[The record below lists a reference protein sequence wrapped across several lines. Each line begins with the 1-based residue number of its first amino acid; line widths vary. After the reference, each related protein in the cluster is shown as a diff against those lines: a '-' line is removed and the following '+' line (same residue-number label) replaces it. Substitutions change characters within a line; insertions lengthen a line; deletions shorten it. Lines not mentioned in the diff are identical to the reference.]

1 MALACK
7 RNITVV
13 EVTSTRMLMAHGF
26 LRRLFEVFERYRTAV
41 DVVTTSEVSVSVT
54 IDDNRRLQD
63 IARGLSEFAEVTIEP
78 EMALLCAVGEN
89 LRRRSGVCDPHAR
102 RSRRRAAADGVAG
115 GIEAQ
120 RHGRHP
126 RQRCP
131 GGDVAPAQRMVCGV
145 SRRNAGRGGAVSA
158 MRVLIVGH
166 GRMGRL
172 VESLAPEAGV
182 EIAGLV
188 DIDNADRPEAWP
200 AADVAIDFSTAAAVV
215 GNARRLAAR
224 GTHLVIGTTGWQEQ
238 EAALKRELAALPV
251 GVVSA
256 PNFALGVN
264 LFVALAA
271 RAAELLAER
280 PEFGAWIHELHHS
293 AKRDAPSGTA
303 IGIRDAM
310 QNAGYTL
317 PIDVASTRVGSIPG
331 THTVGFD
338 SPAETIT
345 LTHTARDRTGFA
357 RGALAAA
364 KWVNGRQRVVHDA
377 GRSRT
382 LAMLNFEC

>member
-1 MALACK
+1 
-7 RNITVV
+7 
-13 EVTSTRMLMAHGF
+13 
-26 LRRLFEVFERYRTAV
+26 
-41 DVVTTSEVSVSVT
+41 
-54 IDDNRRLQD
+54 
-63 IARGLSEFAEVTIEP
+63 
-78 EMALLCAVGEN
+78 
-89 LRRRSGVCDPHAR
+89 
-102 RSRRRAAADGVAG
+102 
-115 GIEAQ
+115 
-120 RHGRHP
+120 
-126 RQRCP
+126 
-131 GGDVAPAQRMVCGV
+131 
-145 SRRNAGRGGAVSA
+145 VSA
-158 MRVLIVGH
+158 LRVLIVGH

-182 EIAGLV
+182 DIAGRV
-188 DIDNADRPEAWP
+188 DIDNADRPEDWP
-200 AADVAIDFSTAAAVV
+200 AADVAIDFSTAAAVPD
-215 GNARRLAAR
+215 NARTLAAR
-224 GTHLVIGTTGWQEQ
+224 GTHLVIGTTGWQDRE
-238 EAALKRELAALPV
+238 ESLRRELAAYPI

-271 RAAELLAER
+271 RAAELLAGR

-303 IGIRDAM
+303 IAIREAM
-310 QNAGYTL
+310 RQVGYTL

-364 KWVNGRQRVVHDA
+364 RWVDGRRGWFSMRDVL
-377 GRSRT
+377 G
-382 LAMLNFEC
+382 L